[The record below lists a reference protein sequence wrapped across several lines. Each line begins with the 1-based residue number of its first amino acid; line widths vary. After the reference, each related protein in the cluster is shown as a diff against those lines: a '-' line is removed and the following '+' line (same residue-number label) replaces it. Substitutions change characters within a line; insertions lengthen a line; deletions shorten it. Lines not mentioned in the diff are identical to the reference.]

1 MSGTYTNLKKI
12 IQMNINIY
20 ARFPYKN
27 NTTTFTIFFLYHYL
41 CLSLH
46 SCKKNSK
53 INNGIQNEND
63 KSTQQKPYSQLN
75 ILFLFISI
83 PLKNMY
89 LRLNN
94 QTPNQKE

>member
-1 MSGTYTNLKKI
+1 MLVSLTKI
-12 IQMNINIY
+12 TQQHSPSFFYIIIY
-20 ARFPYKN
+20 V
-27 NTTTFTIFFLYHYL
+27 YHYIL
-41 CLSLH
+41 V
-46 SCKKNSK
+46 KKNSK